1 MIEISESKMDN
12 LAEKVGKALRVMGE
26 VMTCVDE
33 MQNGSEERMGERR
46 GGRGGYRYNNGG
58 YRMPMRQDRN
68 MGGFRD
74 DYDPDMGRYW

>member
-1 MIEISESKMDN
+1 MAYMIEISESKMEN

-26 VMTCVDE
+26 VMSCVDE

-46 GGRGGYRYNNGG
+46 GGYRNGG
-58 YRMPMRQDRN
+58 YRMPMRHDRN